1 MTIKIQN
8 YDKEA
13 QKLNFITDMPISL
26 ANAIRRSV
34 LEIPIMAIDEVEIMK
49 NDSALYDEIIA
60 HRLGLVPI
68 KTNVT
73 SKETKFKLK
82 AKGPN
87 VVYSTEIS
95 PSIGVDYKLPIVILD
110 DEQELELVA
119 NAKLGKGIDHI
130 KYSPGL
136 IFYKHNLDEDVL
148 DFVEIDDEGKI
159 SYNEE
164 ELEVKGLSEDQVN
177 KIKKAKESKELS
189 FNVESWKQIEVK
201 EVFSKAIEAL
211 NKNLDELNKAVK

>member
-1 MTIKIQN
+1 MTIKIQD
-8 YDKEA
+8 YDKEK
-13 QKLNFITDMPISL
+13 QKLSFVTDMPISL

-34 LEIPIMAIDEVEIMK
+34 LEIPVMAIDEVEIMK
-49 NDSALYDEIIA
+49 NDSALYDEIVA

-68 KTNVT
+68 KTTV

-82 AKGPN
+82 EKGPKL
-87 VVYSTEIS
+87 VYSSDLS
-95 PSIGVDYKLPIVILD
+95 PSIGTDYKLPLTILD
-110 DEQELELVA
+110 EDQEIELVA

-136 IFYKHNLDEDVL
+136 LFYKHNLDDEVL
-148 DFVEIDDEGKI
+148 DFVSIDEEGKI
-159 SYNEE
+159 KFDEE
-164 ELEVKGLSEDQVN
+164 ELNASGLSEEQIN
-177 KIKKAKESKELS
+177 KIKKTKESKELI

-201 EVFSKAIEAL
+201 EIFSKAIEAL

>member
-34 LEIPIMAIDEVEIMK
+34 LEIPVMAIDEVEIMK

-68 KTNVT
+68 KTNAT

-110 DEQELELVA
+110 DEQEIELVA
-119 NAKLGKGIDHI
+119 SAKLGKGIDHI

-164 ELEVKGLSEDQVN
+164 ELEVKGLSEEQVN
-177 KIKKAKESKELS
+177 KIKKSKESNELS
-189 FNVESWKQIEVK
+189 FNVESWNQIEVK

>member
-1 MTIKIQN
+1 MTIKIQD
-8 YDKEA
+8 YSKEK
-13 QKLNFITDMPISL
+13 QKISFVTDMPISL

-34 LEIPIMAIDEVEIMK
+34 LEIPVMAIDEVEIMK
-49 NDSALYDEIIA
+49 NDSALYDEIVA

-68 KTNVT
+68 KTIFA

-82 AKGPN
+82 AKGPKT
-87 VVYSTEIS
+87 VYSTDIS
-95 PSIGVDYKLPIVILD
+95 PSIGVDYKLPIAILD
-110 DEQELELVA
+110 DEQEIELVA

-136 IFYKHNLDEDVL
+136 VFYRHNLDEEVL
-148 DFVEIDDEGKI
+148 DFVNINGEGEI
-159 SYNEE
+159 SFNEE
-164 ELEVKGLSEDQVN
+164 ELQTKGLSEEQIN
-177 KIKKAKESKELS
+177 KIKTAKESNELL

-201 EVFSKAIEAL
+201 EIFSKAVEAL